1 MTGLMLVRRTSGGL
15 LAYVSRPLPAV
26 TAEPELAWTTLE
38 VRVQVPRYRAPE
50 AWLAWTWVPVSLTPL
65 ESEQARASARLDDD
79 AEPPPEPADESD
91 DEADARVDAAT
102 ARADARRYGS

>member
-1 MTGLMLVRRTSGGL
+1 VTGLTFLRRTSCGL

-65 ESEQARASARLDDD
+65 ESEQARESARLDDD
-79 AEPPPEPADESD
+79 AEPPEPTDESD
-91 DEADARVDAAT
+91 EEADARVDAAT
-102 ARADARRYGS
+102 ARAEARRYG